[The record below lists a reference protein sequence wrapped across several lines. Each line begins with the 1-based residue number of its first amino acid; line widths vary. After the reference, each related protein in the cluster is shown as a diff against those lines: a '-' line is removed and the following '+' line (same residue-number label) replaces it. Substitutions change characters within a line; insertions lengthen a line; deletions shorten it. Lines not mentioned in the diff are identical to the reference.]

1 MSFNILK
8 HSLVPEH
15 HLLTREEA
23 DKVLKELGLNKDQ
36 LPRIYL
42 DDPVITYLRASTQK
56 RIEVGDVIR
65 IVRKSQT
72 SGISVAYRRVD
83 ERRD

>member
-15 HLLTREEA
+15 HLLTKEET
-23 DKVLKELGLNKDQ
+23 DKVLKEQGLNKDQ
-36 LPRIYL
+36 LPKIFL
-42 DDPVITYLRASTQK
+42 DDPVIIYLRASTGK
-56 RIEVGDVIR
+56 KIETGDVIKV
-65 IVRKSQT
+65 IRKSHT
-72 SGISVAYRRVD
+72 SGISTAYRRVD

>member
-15 HLLTREEA
+15 HLLSKEEA
-23 DKVLKELGLNKDQ
+23 EKVLKGYGLSKDQ
-36 LPRIYL
+36 LPKIFL
-42 DDPVITYLRASTQK
+42 DDPVIIYLRASTSK
-56 RIEVGDVIR
+56 KVEIGDVIKV
-65 IVRKSQT
+65 VRRSQT
-72 SGISVAYRRVD
+72 SGMSIAYRRVD